1 MKAKFKEVLP
11 MFRKAKAAEGAQ
23 ILPWH
28 QTFAVGIIMSM
39 LAGYLEAYTYTC
51 LLYTSRCV

>member
-23 ILPWH
+23 TVPWH

-39 LAGYLEAYTYTC
+39 LEMC
-51 LLYTSRCV
+51 IRDRSYTS

>member
-1 MKAKFKEVLP
+1 MRADFKEVLP
-11 MFRKAKAAEGAQ
+11 MFRKARAAGGAQ

-39 LAGYLEAYTYTC
+39 LGGYL
-51 LLYTSRCV
+51 